1 MADLKPERP
10 MTFDCDRLRLAGML
24 GEPVA
29 VVERAVPARS
39 ETPRVPA
46 GAVVLI
52 HGWAGY
58 RIGPHRMFRH
68 AARRLNEAGFH
79 TLRFDLRG
87 RGDSEGDGP
96 AVGLDEM
103 IADTVAA
110 VEFIKSA
117 TGANRLILAG
127 LCSGANV
134 AIGAATLRHDVREL
148 ALWSV
153 LPFQPEAKASQR
165 ARRARHYLRQY
176 LGKAFQWQSWK
187 RLLRGESSLRGAAR
201 TMAGESAPMRDGR
214 NLKDSERNLMEAFGA
229 WRGRALFITG
239 SLDPEGMA
247 GREVFEPFCRARK
260 MPARFHLVPGATHSY
275 YDPAHEREVIEATV
289 TSLQSSKEE

>member
-1 MADLKPERP
+1 
-10 MTFDCDRLRLAGML
+10 ML
-24 GEPVA
+24 GEPA
-29 VVERAVPARS
+29 DPARAS
-39 ETPRVPA
+39 
-46 GAVVLI
+46 GAVALI

-58 RIGPHRMFRH
+58 RIGPHRMLLR

-110 VEFIKSA
+110 VEFLKSA

-153 LPFQPEAKASQR
+153 LPFQPEARAGQR
-165 ARRARHYLRQY
+165 ARRARRYLKQY
-176 LGKAFQWQSWK
+176 LLKAFQWRSWK
-187 RLLRGESSLRGAAR
+187 RLLCGESSLRGAAR
-201 TMAGESAPMRDGR
+201 AMTGEAAPMRGGR
-214 NLKDSERNLMEAFGA
+214 NLKDSGRNLLEAFGA

-239 SLDPEGMA
+239 ALDPEGMA
-247 GREVFEPFCRARK
+247 GREIF
-260 MPARFHLVPGATHSY
+260 
-275 YDPAHEREVIEATV
+275 
-289 TSLQSSKEE
+289 

>member
-10 MTFDCDRLRLAGML
+10 VSFDCDRLRLAGML
-24 GEPVA
+24 GEPTD
-29 VVERAVPARS
+29 PARA
-39 ETPRVPA
+39 A
-46 GAVVLI
+46 GAVALI

-58 RIGPHRMFRH
+58 RIGPHRMFVH

-96 AVGLDEM
+96 TVGLDEM
-103 IADTVAA
+103 IADAVAA
-110 VEFIKSA
+110 AEFLKST
-117 TGANRLILAG
+117 TGASRIVLAG

-134 AIGAATLRHDVREL
+134 AIGAATLRHDVKEL

-153 LPFQPEAKASQR
+153 LPFQPEAGAAQR

-176 LGKAFQWQSWK
+176 LLKALQWRSWK

-201 TMAGESAPMRDGR
+201 AMAGEAVPMREGR
-214 NLKDSERNLMEAFGA
+214 NLKDSARNLMEAFGA

-239 SLDPEGMA
+239 ALDPEGMA

-260 MPARFHLVPGATHSY
+260 IPARFQLVEGATHSY
-275 YDPAHEREVIEATV
+275 YAPAHEREVIET
-289 TSLQSSKEE
+289 TLDWLQTKEP

>member
-10 MTFDCDRLRLAGML
+10 VTFVCDGLRLTGML
-24 GEPVA
+24 GEP

-39 ETPRVPA
+39 ETPRSSA

-58 RIGPHRMFRH
+58 RIGPHRMLLR
-68 AARRLNEAGFH
+68 AARRLNEIGFH

-103 IADTVAA
+103 IADSVAA
-110 VEFIKSA
+110 VDFIKSES
-117 TGANRLILAG
+117 GAHRLVLAG
-127 LCSGANV
+127 ICSGANV
-134 AIGAATLRHDVREL
+134 AIGAATLRHDVKEL
-148 ALWSV
+148 TLWSV
-153 LPFQPEAKASQR
+153 LPFQPEARAGQR

-176 LGKAFQWQSWK
+176 LAKACQWQSWK

-201 TMAGESAPMRDGR
+201 TMAGDAAPLRDGR
-214 NLKDSERNLMEAFGA
+214 NLKDSDRNLMQAFAA
-229 WRGRALFITG
+229 WRGRALFVTG

-247 GREVFEPFCRARK
+247 GREIFEPFCRERQ
-260 MPARFHLVPGATHSY
+260 MPARFHLVQGATHSY
-275 YDPAHEREVIEATV
+275 YDPAHEREVIDATLRW
-289 TSLQSSKEE
+289 LQDKES